1 MGRKKKT
8 YSLDFKK
15 KCIGQ
20 LLDGKA
26 FAQVCTDNCIAPS
39 TLSPW
44 KKSVLEGMGSGSK
57 SRQEAK
63 ENEAL
68 RKELEM
74 AQKLLSKKEMANELL
89 KKARLL

>member
-26 FAQVCTDNCIAPS
+26 FAQVCTDNCIASS

-44 KKSVLEGMGSGSK
+44 KKSVLEGMGPGSK
-57 SRQEAK
+57 CV
-63 ENEAL
+63 
-68 RKELEM
+68 
-74 AQKLLSKKEMANELL
+74 LSISIQQ
-89 KKARLL
+89 

>member
-15 KCIGQ
+15 KCIEQ

-44 KKSVLEGMGSGSK
+44 KKSVLEGMGPG
-57 SRQEAK
+57 
-63 ENEAL
+63 
-68 RKELEM
+68 
-74 AQKLLSKKEMANELL
+74 
-89 KKARLL
+89 